1 MPPVINDSEDDE
13 RYSEAD
19 SSAIALDQDEE
30 AGEQYNNLNYAKDQ
44 DSDLSSV
51 LSDDNDGDDKQGGDD
66 EENEEEEEEEE
77 EEAEEQEQEQESSD
91 LDEAAEDDTKVPA
104 DDEGEEEEEEEDEGD
119 LEDLD
124 EEEEE
129 EEEEEEDIPSIS
141 DEEDNYKLED
151 LDEIDDDLELRE
163 EEEEEIPKLVSPAKV
178 GARTS
183 SRLKHDPVP
192 ATTRE
197 TRKRQL
203 TLYDEEDEDEY
214 EDEYDDTPKRLK
226 TARKNRRGPEPEA
239 QPQDLDEDLILT
251 DEEVEYNPRANPDLS
266 KMTERQRSRYMEE
279 EVDTKKEF
287 LELDDNM
294 NNSKKARPKKTETEQ
309 QIALKKAESA
319 RRRQDYKMKVLEE
332 EKRDTLNKLL
342 KRRANK
348 TREVDDKEGSAD
360 IFKLALKPRRPILDH
375 PALTTWVSNTTT
387 LDGNS
392 VLRFPAPN

>member
-1 MPPVINDSEDDE
+1 MPPVIHDSDDDE

-19 SSAIALDQDEE
+19 SSAIALNQDEE

-51 LSDDNDGDDKQGGDD
+51 LSDDNDGDDKHAGD
-66 EENEEEEEEEE
+66 EENEEEEEEDDGE
-77 EEAEEQEQEQESSD
+77 EQESSD
-91 LDEAAEDDTKVPA
+91 VEEAADEKAPENE
-104 DDEGEEEEEEEDEGD
+104 EGEEEEEEEEEGD
-119 LEDLD
+119 LEDLDDEDD

-129 EEEEEEDIPSIS
+129 EEEEEEIPSIS

-163 EEEEEIPKLVSPAKV
+163 EEEEEIPKLVSPAKA
-178 GARTS
+178 GSRSS
-183 SRLKHDPVP
+183 SRLKQDAIP

-203 TLYDEEDEDEY
+203 TLYDEEEEDDY
-214 EDEYDDTPKRLK
+214 EDDYEDVPKRQK
-226 TARKNRRGPEPEA
+226 PIRKPRRGPEPEV

-279 EVDTKKEF
+279 EADKKKEF

-294 NNSKKARPKKTETEQ
+294 TNTKKARPKKTETEQ

-342 KRRANK
+342 KRRATK
-348 TREVDDKEGSAD
+348 TREVADKEGSAD
-360 IFKLALKPRRPILDH
+360 VLKLALKPRRPILDH
-375 PALTTWVSNTTT
+375 PALFRWVSNTTT

-392 VLRFPAPN
+392 ALRFPAPN